1 MGKSLQREYITN
13 SGEQRRDLRV
23 HPGQLELTMKRLAL
37 TISEA
42 CEFARASRT
51 SLYGAIG
58 RGELAARKRGRR
70 TIVLVDDL
78 RNWIENLPKLSVETP
93 RAPLATSTTSRS
105 TN

>member
-1 MGKSLQREYITN
+1 ME
-13 SGEQRRDLRV
+13 
-23 HPGQLELTMKRLAL
+23 RLAL

-42 CEFARASRT
+42 CEVARASRT
-51 SLYGAIG
+51 TLYRAIG

-78 RNWIENLPKLSVETP
+78 RNWIENLPKLSVDAP
-93 RAPLATSTTSRS
+93 RAARATSTTSRS